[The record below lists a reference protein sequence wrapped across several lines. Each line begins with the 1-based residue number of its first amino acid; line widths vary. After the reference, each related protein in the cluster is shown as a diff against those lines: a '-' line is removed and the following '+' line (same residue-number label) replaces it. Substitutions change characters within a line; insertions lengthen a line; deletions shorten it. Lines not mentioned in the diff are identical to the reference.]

1 MAAANYP
8 PDPATDAIALFLKNH
23 QSPDGR
29 WYVVAHRPPLE
40 SSDIQMTATAMHAI
54 QVYAPPT
61 ERADCDRAVQR
72 AASWL
77 AKAQP
82 RTTHDR
88 AYQLLGLAWARPS
101 QESGQGSDQ
110 KLINK
115 AAAALLAEQRP
126 DGGWAQIPSLTSDAF
141 ATGQALVA
149 LNQSGALTVT
159 DPAFQRGVQFLMNT
173 QLEDGS
179 WYVKRRALPIQ
190 PFFESGFPHGRD
202 QFISA
207 AATNW
212 AATALALAA
221 APRTSALLKRH
232 N

>member
-1 MAAANYP
+1 MGAAKSGVRPGIRLEA
-8 PDPATDAIALFLKNH
+8 H
-23 QSPDGR
+23 QQGCGGVARRAKTR
-29 WYVVAHRPPLE
+29 WWLGADTVA
-40 SSDIQMTATAMHAI
+40 
-54 QVYAPPT
+54 Y
-61 ERADCDRAVQR
+61 ERRLCYRAG
-72 AASWL
+72 AC
-77 AKAQP
+77 
-82 RTTHDR
+82 
-88 AYQLLGLAWARPS
+88 GL
-101 QESGQGSDQ
+101 D
-110 KLINK
+110 
-115 AAAALLAEQRP
+115 
-126 DGGWAQIPSLTSDAF
+126 
-141 ATGQALVA
+141 
-149 LNQSGALTVT
+149 QSGALTVT
-159 DPAFQRGVQFLMNT
+159 DPAFQRVVQFLMNT